1 MFTALLLLCFSWNNE
16 CMVVTDTRGPYGTL
30 SQCEA
35 RLEEMIEYL
44 DNAKEMPPFK
54 ISDKKCKNDMGEV
67 T

>member
-1 MFTALLLLCFSWNNE
+1 MFTALLLVCFSFNKE

-35 RLEEMIEYL
+35 RLEEMIGYL
-44 DNAKEMPPFK
+44 NSAKEMPPF
-54 ISDKKCKNDMGEV
+54 ILANKKCESAMGES